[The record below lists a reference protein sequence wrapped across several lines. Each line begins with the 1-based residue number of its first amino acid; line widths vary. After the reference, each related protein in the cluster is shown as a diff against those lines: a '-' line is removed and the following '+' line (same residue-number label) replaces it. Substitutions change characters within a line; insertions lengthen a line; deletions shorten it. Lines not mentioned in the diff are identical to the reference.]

1 MDTVEYSWSGCS
13 RGRQSAG
20 SCRHTVEGR
29 ERYGILV
36 RYAREYRDNL
46 DALQRI
52 LVTSTS
58 GAQIPITQVADIR
71 FRTGP
76 PMLRN
81 EDGQLVG
88 FVFVDVKSSL
98 GIADYVDLAKRVVDE
113 HVTLSPGY
121 RLEWAGQF
129 KYFERAK
136 ARLKILVPI
145 TLFSIFLMLY
155 LHRKSFVE
163 TLIIMTAVPVS
174 LVGSIWLLNMLD
186 YKLSVAVA
194 VGMIAVAG
202 LAVELGLLMMLY
214 LDIAW
219 RQAAR
224 ENRLGRS
231 ADKWQAIADGASQRL
246 RPMLMT
252 TLTLLFGLMPI
263 MISDGAGSDV
273 MKRIAAPM
281 LGGIGTALFMVLVAF
296 PAIFAIW
303 RGRRD

>member
-1 MDTVEYSWSGCS
+1 MVIEAALGGAVVSE
-13 RGRQSAG
+13 
-20 SCRHTVEGR
+20 TVEGR

-46 DALQRI
+46 EALQRV
-52 LVTSTS
+52 LVTTST

-88 FVFVDVKSSL
+88 FVFVDVDETI
-98 GIADYVDLAKRVVDE
+98 GIADYVDLAKQVVQNK
-113 HVTLSPGY
+113 VNIPSGY

-136 ARLKILVPI
+136 ARLQILVPLTLI
-145 TLFSIFLMLY
+145 TIFFMLFM
-155 LHRKSFVE
+155 HRKSLIE
-163 TLIIMTAVPVS
+163 TMIIMTAFPMS
-174 LVGSIWLLNMLD
+174 IVGSIWLLALLD
-186 YKLSVAVA
+186 YKISVAVA

-219 RQAAR
+219 RSAR
-224 ENRLGRS
+224 DDNRLNSEPELWR
-231 ADKWQAIADGASQRL
+231 AIVEGAKQRI

-252 TLTLLFGLMPI
+252 GLTLLLGLLPI
-263 MISDGAGSDV
+263 MFSDGSGSDV

-281 LGGIGTALFMVLVAF
+281 LGGIGTALFMVLIVF

-303 RGRRD
+303 RGRPQGGNPL